1 MASAYTDMKKTKLIG
16 NIIQESKIH
25 HNISMSWNKMP
36 DYSEEDLKAGFDWQD
51 EAQFMIDDFV
61 EEWEERPENDC
72 GNRNLCGC
80 NSEKNKNH
88 KPENIKKDGAC
99 KVHDLWHIYSYGR
112 MGATLYW
119 DKYWKGKNSGFGF
132 KYDADELE
140 EKNIEEGKKVK
151 KALSEIEPKLK
162 ELNFFLLEL
171 DASDENNARLS
182 VRGYPEEAESLATEH
197 YLEAEKL
204 QSGNPDKDVVLV
216 GAKSIEELK
225 KAYLNY
231 FANSKEFL
239 EI

>member
-140 EKNIEEGKKVK
+140 EKNIEELKRMGKEIQAYNRAIRGLMEAFYNQCAHRLEEVRENKKTEEKREALYQKTKKVVQD
-151 KALSEIEPKLK
+151 EGFMKL
-162 ELNFFLLEL
+162 LITDIL
-171 DASDENNARLS
+171 
-182 VRGYPEEAESLATEH
+182 
-197 YLEAEKL
+197 
-204 QSGNPDKDVVLV
+204 
-216 GAKSIEELK
+216 
-225 KAYLNY
+225 
-231 FANSKEFL
+231 
-239 EI
+239 